1 MSAVIAAPEIM
12 TAAATDLATIGET
25 LNAAHTTA
33 ATSTTQVLAAAHD
46 EVSAAIAAVFSG
58 HAQAYQGLAGQAA
71 AFQDQFVASLKTSAG
86 SYAGAEAAAAAS
98 LQPLTPATSAAT
110 GSVPGPLTL
119 LRNFLSFPPEDQ
131 IIALFVLGFIGVA
144 AIYLVVMNLLD
155 RFGLLPAA

>member
-33 ATSTTQVLAAAHD
+33 ATSTTQVLAAARD

-58 HAQAYQGLAGQAA
+58 HARAYQGLAGQAA

-110 GSVPGPLTL
+110 GSLPGPLTL